1 MATVFPTGG
10 RALVEAMCAKFPE
23 LHKNDDALQRQLT
36 ERINEQMK
44 YQFGQGWGG
53 KVRAGLDPV
62 QYRSKD
68 SQAYL
73 EHDGTLS
80 VWDLFQG
87 NSDAT
92 ILVKDGNEPDHPNL
106 STADHKFID
115 VVARDWLAGS
125 TPDPGEPPP
134 TPGTPDLETRVAEL
148 EAEVAAQDEDNAAQ
162 QLQLDGLAAVV
173 SALAIR
179 LGVVEGEMAKPLKVV
194 GKTESTWGHQ
204 HMVRLDVGR

>member
-1 MATVFPTGG
+1 MATVFPNGG

-23 LHKNDDALQRQLT
+23 LHVNEDEKQRQLT
-36 ERINEQMK
+36 QRINEQMK

-62 QYRSKD
+62 QFRSKD

-73 EHDGTLS
+73 EHDGTIS

-87 NSDAT
+87 AEGAP
-92 ILVKDGNEPDHPNL
+92 ILVQDGDAPTHPNL
-106 STADHKFID
+106 SSSDHKFID
-115 VVARDWLAGS
+115 VIARDWLDGAVEPI
-125 TPDPGEPPP
+125 PDPGNPPP
-134 TPGTPDLETRVAEL
+134 NPGTPDLEPRVAAL
-148 EAEVAAQDEDNAAQ
+148 EAENVAQ
-162 QLQLDGLAAVV
+162 QQQLDGLAAVV
-173 SALAIR
+173 SALVAR
-179 LGVVEGEMAKPLKVV
+179 VNALEAELAKPLKVV